1 MNFDKKKR
9 IERQI
14 SQHYSKMG
22 PDPHDDNSLAY
33 LHETNQLY
41 GAARKV
47 KPNETLDES
56 LTRQHLKQQTIV
68 KKRGAD
74 TNTTDRIDE
83 IFFES
88 QTFR

>member
-1 MNFDKKKR
+1 
-9 IERQI
+9 
-14 SQHYSKMG
+14 MG

-56 LTRQHLKQQTIV
+56 LTR
-68 KKRGAD
+68 
-74 TNTTDRIDE
+74 
-83 IFFES
+83 
-88 QTFR
+88 